1 MADFEI
7 LIKTE
12 GASDSVKKFDDIA
25 KATDKAKEATKAHGA
40 EVEGLTIKKGKLLG
54 GFKALGHEIPI
65 IGTLLHALKNPFT
78 LLGVA
83 GVAAFV
89 AIKKSVDEAAESTRL
104 WKESSEKLSTSLT
117 AYTDLKKAIDLV
129 KGAQDSL
136 AKATGSANEV
146 LQGQIDLLREN
157 IEAQIG
163 VVEAEK
169 ERQAALIERDEKDPV
184 NKARRL
190 AENNTVFGSRI
201 SAMRGSLP
209 GQEAQLVEKQIEQ
222 EKQLQRNAA
231 DEVPNEASLRES
243 LGQVEEDR
251 RKLEEARRK
260 NRKKTQRAELIRM
273 AAEHGDKIN
282 VHSID
287 SPFTSGQISALGEEG
302 LLEGGGFINVGKAK
316 TILPGAVAESKLTAE
331 RVAVGRARLRA
342 GLGALPPGAVKA
354 GLLDGG
360 SVSDFMATA
369 EAESAG
375 TQNSSF
381 ARQRTLESQRDKLLR
396 QQQGIVGIDRI
407 TSQTTAIKGD
417 TAIADAV
424 DQAAQKQKESDARL
438 LRSLDAKHS
447 ADLDSNEKIIQRL
460 EKWENQSR
468 NQR

>member
-7 LIKTE
+7 QIKTE
-12 GASDSVKKFDDIA
+12 GASDSAREFDKVA
-25 KATDKAKEATKAHGA
+25 KATDKVKEATKAHGA

-54 GFKALGHEIPI
+54 GLKAIGHQIPI
-65 IGTLLHALKNPFT
+65 LGALLHALKNPFT
-78 LLGVA
+78 LLGIA
-83 GVAAFV
+83 GVAAIT
-89 AIKKSVDEAAESTRL
+89 AIKKSMDEAAESNRL

-146 LQGQIDLLREN
+146 LQGQIDLLHES

-163 VVEAEK
+163 MLEAEK

-190 AENNTVFGSRI
+190 AENDTVFGSRI

-209 GQEAQLVEKQIEQ
+209 GQEAQLVEKQIER
-222 EKQLQRNAA
+222 EKQLQRDAGA
-231 DEVPNEASLRES
+231 EVPNEAGLR
-243 LGQVEEDR
+243 GQITQIEEDR
-251 RKLEEARRK
+251 REQQEARRE
-260 NRKKTQRAELIRM
+260 NRKKFQRAELLRKVVR
-273 AAEHGDKIN
+273 GDD
-282 VHSID
+282 VD
-287 SPFTSGQISALGEEG
+287 FTSGQREALRQEGVWFQDPTSGEVTIDKARAAG
-302 LLEGGGFINVGKAK
+302 LL
-316 TILPGAVAESKLTAE
+316 PGVEAESNTTKDRLAH
-331 RVAVGRARLRA
+331 ANSRLRA
-342 GLGALPPGAVKA
+342 GIGALPPGAVKA

-375 TQNSSF
+375 TQNSSY
-381 ARQRTLESQRDKLLR
+381 ARQQSLQAQRDKLLR

-407 TSQTTAIKGD
+407 TRQTTAIKGD

-424 DQAAQKQKESDARL
+424 DQAAEKQKESDARL

-447 ADLDSNEKIIQRL
+447 ADLDRNEKIIQRL
-460 EKWENQSR
+460 EKLENQSR